1 MFNELKREIIVNNC
15 RGFEKFCDMS
25 IQLLNKY
32 GPIKKKYKG
41 DNQMPFVT
49 KELSKTI
56 MKRSKLRNNYLK
68 NKTDANRMLY
78 KKQRNYCVSLL
89 RKSKTNYYAN
99 LDEKKVPDNKLFWK
113 VIKPSLSDKSCA
125 KEQINLVEK
134 GEILKTDLETAE
146 VLNTLFGNIAKYLEI
161 NQYSNFDRMINN
173 VKDPTLVAILKHKDH
188 RSILA
193 IQNNCK
199 KRINFAFEK
208 MDLASIE
215 KEIHNLKI
223 NKASQSSDIPTKIM
237 KKNIDNFAEFLW
249 KSVNI
254 LIKAS
259 TFPS

>member
-1 MFNELKREIIVNNC
+1 
-15 RGFEKFCDMS
+15 
-25 IQLLNKY
+25 
-32 GPIKKKYKG
+32 
-41 DNQMPFVT
+41 MPFVT

-99 LDEKKVPDNKLFWK
+99 LDAKKVSDNKLFWK

-146 VLNTLFGNIAKYLEI
+146 VLNTLFGNIGKYLEI

-173 VKDPTLVAILKHKDH
+173 V
-188 RSILA
+188 
-193 IQNNCK
+193 N
-199 KRINFAFEK
+199 
-208 MDLASIE
+208 
-215 KEIHNLKI
+215 
-223 NKASQSSDIPTKIM
+223 
-237 KKNIDNFAEFLW
+237 
-249 KSVNI
+249 
-254 LIKAS
+254 
-259 TFPS
+259 